1 MARVRSLI
9 RAKFVADEL
18 RLRLETRDALGLA
31 REPEADSVS
40 IRGRLLVVEDRDI
53 EAARILDA
61 LSGEHDVHRASQA
74 DEDNI
79 VELAGDCDL
88 VAISL
93 ALREVDGLRL
103 CARLRGEDATR
114 RVPVL
119 ILVPD
124 TPEQHRRRDTGLEL
138 GVNDYVMRPADPAE
152 LRARVRTQLRRRRAE
167 QWLRRQ
173 YRQDMELAMTDG
185 LTGLHN
191 RAYFEAHLERVL
203 RRGDTDKSIAM
214 LLLDVDHFKAVND
227 RYGHVVGDEVLRE
240 LAQRIEGVLRSVD
253 LAALRRGGVC
263 HRVAGCRRRN
273 GHRRR

>member
-1 MARVRSLI
+1 M
-9 RAKFVADEL
+9 
-18 RLRLETRDALGLA
+18 
-31 REPEADSVS
+31 S
-40 IRGRLLVVEDRDI
+40 IRGSVSLLVVEDRDI

-138 GVNDYVMRPADPAE
+138 GVNRFPNDVMRPADPAE

-227 RYGHVVGDEVLRE
+227 RYGHVVGDDVLRE